1 MHKLPEQRLRTEVRL
16 HQKALPDC
24 GVVHY
29 IHRHVLHHEICAWN
43 LLENKNKIIR
53 RRYQIIGSSNNI
65 RKNFCCISS
74 QFLCKFRI
82 RISRRNIG
90 KYFIIRKPFFI
101 SGFFTFNPVCP
112 ESYISRALINSLMDI
127 SLYSCSVIV
136 IVCPFLR

>member
-1 MHKLPEQRLRTEVRL
+1 MLYTTSI
-16 HQKALPDC
+16 DMC
-24 GVVHY
+24 F
-29 IHRHVLHHEICAWN
+29 HHEICGWN
-43 LLENKNKIIR
+43 LLGNKNKIIR

-90 KYFIIRKPFFI
+90 KYFIVNGCTKSFSLILADFMIRKPFFI

-136 IVCPFLR
+136 IVCPFLG

>member
-1 MHKLPEQRLRTEVRL
+1 MLYTTSI
-16 HQKALPDC
+16 DMC
-24 GVVHY
+24 F
-29 IHRHVLHHEICAWN
+29 HHEICGWN
-43 LLENKNKIIR
+43 LLGNKNKIIR

-65 RKNFCCISS
+65 RKDFCCISS

-127 SLYSCSVIV
+127 SLNSCSVIV
-136 IVCPFLR
+136 IVCPFLG